1 MNWYNVLMGFELS
14 PQSVPTKEKLNQN
27 RERKL
32 DGSLELGQKII
43 EEAEKIEIREND
55 RNEKGEL
62 LVFPNGPVS
71 NLGEQNEL
79 YWKIVR
85 TETFKAFFG
94 DWQNDAKFASKILDQ
109 NGEPLV
115 VFRGERFGK
124 NRGVTDLYDPNNW
137 DEKHRE
143 YQREVSHYGEGIY
156 FTPDPHIAFGFAGNN
171 IPSDNNGT
179 VLSAFINSR
188 NPKYSNFI
196 TQNIR
201 EAVDMVRPA
210 YVFIQKKLLKYIP
223 RATSNISKHDSVLG
237 KSNNLLKSYTKNPEE
252 VYELVVKDTRN
263 VLVIPSPVKK
273 PEKLVAEYAKD
284 LRQYYKKLYGK
295 DIFE

>member
-1 MNWYNVLMGFELS
+1 MSFELPS
-14 PQSVPTKEKLNQN
+14 QSVPPQEKLDQN
-27 RERKL
+27 SKKRLE
-32 DGSLELGQKII
+32 GSLELGQKII
-43 EEAEKIEIREND
+43 EEAEKIEIKEND

-79 YWKIVR
+79 YWKMAR

-94 DWQNDAKFASKILDQ
+94 DWQNDAKSASKIVDQ

-115 VFRGERFGK
+115 VFRGERG
-124 NRGVTDLYDPNNW
+124 GITDPYDSSNY
-137 DEKHRE
+137 DEGHRE

-156 FTPDPHIAFGFAGNN
+156 FTPDPSVAFGYAGNSRPWGN
-171 IPSDNNGT
+171 SRPLKDWNNGT
-179 VLSAFINSR
+179 VLPAFINSR

-210 YVFIQKKLLKYIP
+210 YVFIRKKLLKYVPGI
-223 RATSNISKHDSVLG
+223 ALNSSKHDSVLG

-252 VYELVVKDTRN
+252 VYELVVKDARN
-263 VLVIPSPVKK
+263 ILIIPSPVKK
-273 PEKLVAEYAKD
+273 IEKMVAEYAKD
-284 LRQYYKKLYGK
+284 PRKYYKKLYGK